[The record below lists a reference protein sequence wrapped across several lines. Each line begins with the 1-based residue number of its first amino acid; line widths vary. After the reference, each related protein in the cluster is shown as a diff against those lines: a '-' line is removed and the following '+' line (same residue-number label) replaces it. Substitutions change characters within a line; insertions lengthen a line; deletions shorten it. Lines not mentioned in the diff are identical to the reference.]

1 MDALNY
7 EKDSNDDGDDSDMHD
22 ETLCTVCLDTMTDA
36 DSKKLPCGHQFHTKC
51 ITQSFMKQQQ
61 PMRQCFYC
69 RTAFEEMPY
78 NKHTGAFVRGLH
90 SNASL
95 QTMLE
100 GSTKSDDI
108 DWSAVNK
115 ADAIFYVHRGK
126 NAGHTASFE
135 RVTKTHKT
143 ATLKLLQDGR
153 KIQCV
158 CHNLS
163 LLS

>member
-69 RTAFEEMPY
+69 RTARV
-78 NKHTGAFVRGLH
+78 HVRGVPMPVLLCQSCSRSYATPH
-90 SNASL
+90 SNL
-95 QTMLE
+95 C
-100 GSTKSDDI
+100 
-108 DWSAVNK
+108 
-115 ADAIFYVHRGK
+115 
-126 NAGHTASFE
+126 TAF
-135 RVTKTHKT
+135 
-143 ATLKLLQDGR
+143 
-153 KIQCV
+153 
-158 CHNLS
+158 N
-163 LLS
+163 